1 MKADIQSRIGAEN
14 YETMKLWCG
23 VKLSPIQVS
32 PVGTQCL
39 KAQWW
44 TKLLSLNLCYAE
56 LSYIILGFWLGLTY
70 CTRTTVKYGWLSND
84 NWDPWFSTFQTLFW
98 PSIVKNTKSQKHE
111 WMNEWMRH
119 LCGTF
124 TSTTVHPKRFIIML
138 GSLLKHFSSLW
149 YRLYWIRMMDTIS
162 IWNFQIFYLITQFL
176 LNVFIILKLGI
187 TRKYI
192 FIIGMTFLFWLIL
205 MLAFSYLK

>member
-111 WMNEWMRH
+111 WMNEWMNEAFMWH
-119 LCGTF
+119 FHKYYCT
-124 TSTTVHPKRFIIML
+124 PKAL
-138 GSLLKHFSSLW
+138 YNHVGVSPQALL
-149 YRLYWIRMMDTIS
+149 
-162 IWNFQIFYLITQFL
+162 QF
-176 LNVFIILKLGI
+176 VI
-187 TRKYI
+187 
-192 FIIGMTFLFWLIL
+192 
-205 MLAFSYLK
+205 